1 MGYSLEIAKMMSIFP
16 WQPSGATS
24 PKSGG
29 VLPLLLLTTGSLVD
43 VDVGTSPELEVVVV
57 VVVVVVAVLDEVE
70 VVMLVVSTSLLALPN
85 GMASGTAVWQPTK

>member
-1 MGYSLEIAKMMSIFP
+1 MMSIFP

-43 VDVGTSPELEVVVV
+43 VDVGTSPELVVVA
-57 VVVVVVAVLDEVE
+57 VVVVVVAVDEVE
-70 VVMLVVSTSLLALPN
+70 VVELVVSTSLLALPN
-85 GMASGTAVWQPTK
+85 GMASGMAVWQPTK